1 MAGSYAE
8 PVDGDE
14 GGIFEYDFDTGEVL
28 SEFGIK
34 PGYFRAYDFAPNV
47 LELANPMKV
56 SGDYMCGHVRRP
68 VGLSGEEYRS
78 LITQPAKKLRSAV
91 IDFVLQEDLLFVQ
104 CLDHQVEKIYLR
116 GERGCYRTD
125 FDDTY
130 QTMDIFRE
138 MVYEIATGLEELPA
152 DQYELYL
159 VIGGTLYKTGKWIRK
174 IG

>member
-14 GGIFEYDFDTGEVL
+14 GGIFEYDFETGEIL
-28 SEFGIK
+28 SEFGVK
-34 PGYFRAYDFAPNV
+34 PGYFRAYDFTPNV
-47 LELANPMKV
+47 QELARPMET
-56 SGDYMCGHVRRP
+56 SGDYMCGNVKRP
-68 VGLSGEEYRS
+68 VQLSGEEYRS
-78 LITQPAKKLRSAV
+78 LSVQPAKKLRSAV

-104 CLDHQVEKIYLR
+104 CLDHEVEKIYLR

-130 QTMDIFRE
+130 QTMDVFRE
-138 MVYEIATGLEELPA
+138 MVYEIATGLEELPP

-159 VIGGTLYKTGKWIRK
+159 SIGGELYKTGKRIRK
-174 IG
+174 IN